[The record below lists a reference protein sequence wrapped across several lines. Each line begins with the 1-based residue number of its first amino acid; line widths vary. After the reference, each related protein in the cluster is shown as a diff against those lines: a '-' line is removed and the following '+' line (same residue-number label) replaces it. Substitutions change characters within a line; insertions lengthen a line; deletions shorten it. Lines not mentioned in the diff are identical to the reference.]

1 MYCIQVVYKNKTN
14 KIDPTKR
21 QNQSSTFQWQIAFSQ
36 DNKSAVKLFSEE
48 ILVRWKVFQ
57 RSTWLSLNW
66 HFWKPY
72 FVKLDVSMSYN
83 NLHLRCSKRK
93 SKQLNALASHWWLSY
108 LVDKNCKQVS
118 SILCLFMVVKVCVV
132 ENILVQPWIPKLIF
146 LNWNMLKHYTIPT
159 VQI

>member
-1 MYCIQVVYKNKTN
+1 MFLWLVFVSAHVFVTNVPIQVVYKNKTN

-48 ILVRWKVFQ
+48 ILGRWKVFQ

-72 FVKLDVSMSYN
+72 FVELDVLMSYN

-93 SKQLNALASHWWLSY
+93 SKQLNTLASHWWLSY
-108 LVDKNCKQVS
+108 LVEKTVNKARVFM
-118 SILCLFMVVKVCVV
+118 SIWWL
-132 ENILVQPWIPKLIF
+132 
-146 LNWNMLKHYTIPT
+146 
-159 VQI
+159 